1 MDMDR
6 SLNYTAGPEKV
17 ASHTKGIT
25 HRLSPIVSHP
35 AVAFSF
41 VLYARFAG
49 RHLWHRHRPVFFTL
63 VSALL
68 SGVAWKFL
76 PHA

>member
-17 ASHTKGIT
+17 ASHTEGIT
-25 HRLSPIVSHP
+25 NRLPPTLSHP
-35 AVAFSF
+35 AVAFSL
-41 VLYARFAG
+41 VSYARFAG
-49 RHLWHRHRPVFFTL
+49 RHLWHRHRPVFSTL
-63 VSALL
+63 LSALL

-76 PHA
+76 ADV

>member
-1 MDMDR
+1 MDR

-17 ASHTKGIT
+17 ASHTEGIIN
-25 HRLSPIVSHP
+25 RLPPIVSHP
-35 AVAFSF
+35 AMAFSF

-49 RHLWHRHRPVFFTL
+49 RYLWHRHRPLFSML
-63 VSALL
+63 LNALL

-76 PHA
+76 THV